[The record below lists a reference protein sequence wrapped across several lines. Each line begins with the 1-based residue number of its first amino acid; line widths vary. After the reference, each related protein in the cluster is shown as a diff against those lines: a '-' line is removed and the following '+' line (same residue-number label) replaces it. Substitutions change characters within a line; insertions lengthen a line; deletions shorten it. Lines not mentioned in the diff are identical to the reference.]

1 MTTNMDVPQEAAAS
15 ATPALS
21 RMRLESEKVA
31 LLSIKKRLDALH
43 FWMSAR
49 QLSRAVG
56 ETISVI
62 GELEERFDAK
72 AIVAVVGGTGA
83 GKSTLVN
90 ALCGKDG
97 TVAEGITRPTTRNI
111 AALARSA
118 GDANILLRNFAPG
131 EISVRQ
137 DYGYRFSDV
146 VLVDTPD
153 TDSSE
158 CSHYSELLDKVFAQ
172 ADALICV
179 FPAQDPK
186 RRDNLARLAAKISS
200 FKAEHVFLVVNQ
212 CDRIP
217 EQELAEVRDD
227 FERNTRKS
235 WAKTGRVFMVSA
247 RSSLNSPN
255 WTQGETPLH
264 AVNEFSELCA
274 AIRELDGANFADSRI
289 QRAHQLRLEA
299 EQLVA
304 TYVRGCGDWDA
315 LCRKVKG
322 FEERLCARLVEQEAT
337 RLVARTGDLS
347 ALLYRSVAERWH
359 GPIGLYLHVG
369 LFFRNSVASLRFL
382 NPRNW
387 TRHAVSRSQ
396 GILASRRTG
405 EGLLLDEVL
414 SFDWSLVKGVILAEW
429 PAIAA
434 ELVNRFAMSP
444 ELLDGEKAVVFGELE
459 EELLRSW
466 PRNLGGAIE
475 KMARAR
481 SGAFLQVV
489 LHLPLVAMAGWA
501 LFDMLASYYRKAYLP
516 ADFYPNFGAIVLC
529 LWLLPCWLVQC
540 SAGVSGEKIKRT
552 MKKELLSTDLRA
564 RLLPVLREIEI
575 LSTF

>member
-1 MTTNMDVPQEAAAS
+1 MTGKTDAKQ
-15 ATPALS
+15 ATATGATMA

-31 LLSIKKRLDALH
+31 LISIKKRLDELR
-43 FWMSAR
+43 FWLPAR
-49 QLSRAVG
+49 QLSRAVDD
-56 ETISVI
+56 TISVI

-97 TVAEGITRPTTRNI
+97 TVAEGIARPTTRNI

-118 GDANILLRNFAPG
+118 GDANMLLRNFAPG
-131 EISVRQ
+131 EISVCQ

-153 TDSSE
+153 TDSTE
-158 CSHYSELLDKVFAQ
+158 CSQYSVLLDKVLAQ

-217 EQELAEVRDD
+217 EQELAEVRED
-227 FERNTRKS
+227 FERNIRKS
-235 WAKTGRVFMVSA
+235 WTKTGKVFMVSA
-247 RSSLNSPN
+247 RSSLNCPN

-264 AVNEFSELCA
+264 AVNEFPALCA

-299 EQLVA
+299 EQLVVS
-304 TYVRGCGDWDA
+304 YVRGCGDWDA

-322 FEERLCARLVEQEAT
+322 FEEKLSAQLVEQEAA
-337 RLVARTGDLS
+337 RLVARTGDVS

-369 LFFRNSVASLRFL
+369 LFFRNAVASLRYL

-387 TRHAVSRSQ
+387 TSHAVSRFQ
-396 GILASRRTG
+396 GVLASRRTG
-405 EGLLLDEVL
+405 EGALLDEAL
-414 SFDWSLVKGVILAEW
+414 SFDWSLVKGLILAEW
-429 PAIAA
+429 PAIGA
-434 ELVNRFAMSP
+434 ELVNAFAMTP
-444 ELLDGEKAVVFGELE
+444 ELLDGEKAVAFDELE
-459 EELLRSW
+459 GALQRGW
-466 PRNLGGAIE
+466 PRTLGAAIE

-481 SGAFLQVV
+481 SGAFWQIV
-489 LHLPLVAMAGWA
+489 LHLPLRHA
-501 LFDMLASYYRKAYLP
+501 
-516 ADFYPNFGAIVLC
+516 
-529 LWLLPCWLVQC
+529 
-540 SAGVSGEKIKRT
+540 
-552 MKKELLSTDLRA
+552 
-564 RLLPVLREIEI
+564 
-575 LSTF
+575 